1 MLEERERSSTDN
13 PQPSS
18 ERGAIVDL
26 AIAIGGQC
34 CDTTPE
40 SLRHA
45 HKRFERAQKVAFD
58 GMLLD
63 PSLDMICIFL
73 LMSIYMLGAC
83 RRNGAFMYLGVA
95 ARSAHAL
102 GLHVPESYLHLEP
115 GEHSLR

>member
-1 MLEERERSSTDN
+1 M
-13 PQPSS
+13 
-18 ERGAIVDL
+18 G
-26 AIAIGGQC
+26 
-34 CDTTPE
+34 
-40 SLRHA
+40 
-45 HKRFERAQKVAFD
+45 FE

-73 LMSIYMLGAC
+73 LMSMYMLGAC

-115 GEHSLR
+115 DEHSLRSVRSTGQSMIGTNTRTGLKSGRAFGS